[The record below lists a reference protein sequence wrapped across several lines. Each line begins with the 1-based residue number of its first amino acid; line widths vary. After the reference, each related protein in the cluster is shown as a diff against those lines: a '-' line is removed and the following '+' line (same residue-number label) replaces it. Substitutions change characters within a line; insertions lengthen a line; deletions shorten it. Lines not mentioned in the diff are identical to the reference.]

1 MEALVLVPGGRHD
14 ERGPV
19 TPSHVVERTVPALG
33 GRVARRGEGGSQLRL
48 TRRGRALLVAGALL
62 LGAALGFFGGRVDA
76 VAAPE
81 PPETVGVVIE
91 RGDTLW
97 GLASRAAVPGEDLRD
112 VVREIQALNDM
123 TSADLVVGEVV
134 EIPVV

>member
-1 MEALVLVPGGRHD
+1 MR
-14 ERGPV
+14 
-19 TPSHVVERTVPALG
+19 PS
-33 GRVARRGEGGSQLRL
+33 RVAVGAAPAGGDRVAQMSESGSQLRL
-48 TRRGRALLVAGALL
+48 TRRGRALLVSGALL
-62 LGAALGFFGGRVDA
+62 LGAVLGFFGGRVDA

-97 GLASRAAVPGEDLRD
+97 GLAALTAGPGEDLRD
-112 VVREIQALNDM
+112 VVREIQALNGM

-134 EIPVV
+134 QIPAA